1 MIQQS
6 NPWAYTLKDY
16 TTNHRNMRTLMFVTA
31 LLMVVRKWKQPSC
44 PSPDEGMMELRAIYT
59 LALYSAV
66 EKIKVVEFEGKWV
79 ELEKVLHAIDHT
91 DPIDWDRL

>member
-1 MIQQS
+1 
-6 NPWAYTLKDY
+6 
-16 TTNHRNMRTLMFVTA
+16 
-31 LLMVVRKWKQPSC
+31 
-44 PSPDEGMMELRAIYT
+44 MMKLRAIYT